1 MSGYN
6 FTGEIGWDHS
16 RAELMKFLDEVDREL
31 EESRKKAEGNRQE
44 TKKTE
49 AVDNGEQV

>member
-16 RAELMKFLDEVDREL
+16 RAELIKFLDEVDREL
-31 EESRKKAEGNRQE
+31 EKKAESNRQK

-49 AVDNGEQV
+49 AVDNGE